1 MERKSLFFT
10 AAVAASITALIS
22 IAVAQNSTAVIPTF
36 EPAHAVGSTC
46 VMLYRDSKLAPLARV
61 YIEESKQE
69 FIVERVQNLF
79 NFREARAAYDVA
91 KGLER
96 CTRARN
102 DRGRKRGF
110 NL

>member
-1 MERKSLFFT
+1 MERKSIIIF
-10 AAVAASITALIS
+10 AAIASITTLIS
-22 IAVAQNSTAVIPTF
+22 LAFAQSSSYIPTM

-46 VMLYRDSKLAPLARV
+46 VMHYRDAKLPPLARV

-69 FIVERVQNLF
+69 FLIERVQNLF

-96 CTRARN
+96 CTRKRN
-102 DRGRKRGF
+102 DVGRKRGF